1 MGCPRD
7 AARELL
13 QEQRASRA
21 PKARCC
27 CVLCS
32 RSAAAIR
39 TASTVA
45 ESYRKS
51 TLEARFGRALGTG
64 ALCVRESRAGA
75 HSGGAW
81 RFRIAPQLI
90 ALSRTIDHVARVGSA
105 VALASVCGAIT
116 ACHDR
121 VRVVVCAAPCGGVPG
136 GAHPEFPSSSQ
147 SFPDHSRHCF
157 EVRAT
162 PANFCYEWF

>member
-32 RSAAAIR
+32 RSAAAIQ

-45 ESYRKS
+45 ESYKNS
-51 TLEARFGRALGTG
+51 TLEARFERALGTG
-64 ALCVRESRAGA
+64 ALCARAAQEPTPEAHGA
-75 HSGGAW
+75 SGL
-81 RFRIAPQLI
+81 RR
-90 ALSRTIDHVARVGSA
+90 S
-105 VALASVCGAIT
+105 
-116 ACHDR
+116 
-121 VRVVVCAAPCGGVPG
+121 
-136 GAHPEFPSSSQ
+136 
-147 SFPDHSRHCF
+147 
-157 EVRAT
+157 
-162 PANFCYEWF
+162 